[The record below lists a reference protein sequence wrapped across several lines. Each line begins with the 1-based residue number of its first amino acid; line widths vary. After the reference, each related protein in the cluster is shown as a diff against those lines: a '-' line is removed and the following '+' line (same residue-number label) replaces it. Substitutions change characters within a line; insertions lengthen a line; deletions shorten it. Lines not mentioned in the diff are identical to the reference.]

1 MDWLDIGFWLLLYAG
16 IPCVMAMHLHR
27 KETKMNRMAVPATIL
42 VLAGIA
48 GTADAI
54 GVNGGN
60 GPFEVAE
67 SLLYLSIP
75 TMIYLVGACLAIFG
89 GPTPVGP
96 IPKSW
101 RRGGGILML
110 GSISLI
116 IVQSLGPEKLPI
128 QPAIMN
134 EYAISSLLV
143 GISLIGAVGT
153 VAILSM
159 GEKRWIAAITT
170 SALSIGSIVLLLIL
184 TSDSNSIDSG
194 IFSNAIDSA
203 LTTAI
208 GTVIGV
214 CFGLWVAFHLAVLV
228 ERGATLPET
237 ASQVTEKEMELVKKH
252 LKANIGGEQE

>member
-1 MDWLDIGFWLLLYAG
+1 M
-16 IPCVMAMHLHR
+16 
-27 KETKMNRMAVPATIL
+27 PATIL

-54 GVNGGN
+54 GVNAGN

-67 SLLYLSIP
+67 SILYLSIP

-101 RRGGGILML
+101 RRGGGALML

-116 IVQSLGPEKLPI
+116 IVQSLEPEILPI

-143 GISLIGAVGT
+143 GISLTGAVGT
-153 VAILSM
+153 VAILSI
-159 GEKRWIAAITT
+159 GEKRWVAAIIT
-170 SALSIGSIVLLLIL
+170 SALSIGSIALLLIL

-194 IFSNAIDSA
+194 VFSNAVDNA
-203 LTTAI
+203 LKTAI
-208 GTVIGV
+208 GTVTV
-214 CFGLWVAFHLAVLV
+214 SYTHL
-228 ERGATLPET
+228 TLPT
-237 ASQVTEKEMELVKKH
+237 ICSV
-252 LKANIGGEQE
+252 

>member
-1 MDWLDIGFWLLLYAG
+1 
-16 IPCVMAMHLHR
+16 MAMHLHR
-27 KETKMNRMAVPATIL
+27 KKTKMSRMAVPATIL

-54 GVNGGN
+54 GVNAGN

-67 SLLYLSIP
+67 SILYLSIP

-101 RRGGGILML
+101 RRGGGALML

-116 IVQSLGPEKLPI
+116 IVQSLEPEILPI

-153 VAILSM
+153 VAILSI
-159 GEKRWIAAITT
+159 GEKRWVAAIIT
-170 SALSIGSIVLLLIL
+170 SALSIGSIALLLIL

-194 IFSNAIDSA
+194 VFSNAVDNA
-203 LTTAI
+203 LKTAI

-214 CFGLWVAFHLAVLV
+214 CFGLWVAFHLAVLI

-237 ASQVTEKEMELVKKH
+237 ASQVTEKEMKLVEKH
-252 LKANIGGEQE
+252 LKANIGGNNNE

>member
-1 MDWLDIGFWLLLYAG
+1 
-16 IPCVMAMHLHR
+16 
-27 KETKMNRMAVPATIL
+27 
-42 VLAGIA
+42 
-48 GTADAI
+48 
-54 GVNGGN
+54 
-60 GPFEVAE
+60 
-67 SLLYLSIP
+67 
-75 TMIYLVGACLAIFG
+75 MIYLVGACLAIFG

-101 RRGGGILML
+101 RRGGGALML

-116 IVQSLGPEKLPI
+116 IVQSLEPEILPI

-153 VAILSM
+153 VAILSI
-159 GEKRWIAAITT
+159 GEKRWVAAIIT
-170 SALSIGSIVLLLIL
+170 SALSIGSIALLLIL

-194 IFSNAIDSA
+194 VFSNAVDNA
-203 LTTAI
+203 LKTAI

-228 ERGATLPET
+228 ERRATLPET
-237 ASQVTEKEMELVKKH
+237 ASQVTEKEMKLVEKH
-252 LKANIGGEQE
+252 LKANIGGNNNE

>member
-1 MDWLDIGFWLLLYAG
+1 
-16 IPCVMAMHLHR
+16 MAMHLHR
-27 KETKMNRMAVPATIL
+27 KKTKMSRMAVPATIL

-54 GVNGGN
+54 GVNAGN

-67 SLLYLSIP
+67 SILYLSIP

-101 RRGGGILML
+101 RRGGGALML

-116 IVQSLGPEKLPI
+116 IVQSLEPEILPI

-153 VAILSM
+153 VAILSI
-159 GEKRWIAAITT
+159 GEKRWVAAIIT
-170 SALSIGSIVLLLIL
+170 SALSIGSIALLLIL

-194 IFSNAIDSA
+194 VFSNAVDNA
-203 LTTAI
+203 LKTAI

-228 ERGATLPET
+228 ERRATLPET
-237 ASQVTEKEMELVKKH
+237 ASQVTEKEMKLVEKH
-252 LKANIGGEQE
+252 LKANIGGNNNE

>member
-1 MDWLDIGFWLLLYAG
+1 
-16 IPCVMAMHLHR
+16 MAMHLHR
-27 KETKMNRMAVPATIL
+27 KETKMSRMAVPATIL

-54 GVNGGN
+54 GVNAGN

-67 SLLYLSIP
+67 SILYLSIP

-101 RRGGGILML
+101 RRGGGALML

-116 IVQSLGPEKLPI
+116 IVQSLEPEILPI

-143 GISLIGAVGT
+143 GISLTGAVGT
-153 VAILSM
+153 VAILSI
-159 GEKRWIAAITT
+159 GEKRWVAAIIT
-170 SALSIGSIVLLLIL
+170 SALSIGSIALLLIL

-194 IFSNAIDSA
+194 VFSNAVDNA
-203 LTTAI
+203 LKTAI

-237 ASQVTEKEMELVKKH
+237 ASQVTEKEMKLVEKH
-252 LKANIGGEQE
+252 LKANIGGNNNE

>member
-1 MDWLDIGFWLLLYAG
+1 
-16 IPCVMAMHLHR
+16 MAMHLHR
-27 KETKMNRMAVPATIL
+27 KETKMSRMAVPATIL

-54 GVNGGN
+54 GVNAGN

-67 SLLYLSIP
+67 SILYLSIP

-101 RRGGGILML
+101 RRGGGALML

-116 IVQSLGPEKLPI
+116 IVQSLEPEILPI

-143 GISLIGAVGT
+143 EISLTGAVGT
-153 VAILSM
+153 VAILSI
-159 GEKRWIAAITT
+159 GEKRWVAAIIT
-170 SALSIGSIVLLLIL
+170 SALSIGSIALLLIL
-184 TSDSNSIDSG
+184 TSDSDSIDSG
-194 IFSNAIDSA
+194 VFSNAVDNA
-203 LTTAI
+203 LKTAI

-237 ASQVTEKEMELVKKH
+237 ASQVTEKEMKLVEKH
-252 LKANIGGEQE
+252 LKANIGGNNNE

>member
-1 MDWLDIGFWLLLYAG
+1 
-16 IPCVMAMHLHR
+16 MAMHLHR
-27 KETKMNRMAVPATIL
+27 KETKMSRMAVPATIL

-54 GVNGGN
+54 GVNAGN

-67 SLLYLSIP
+67 SILYLSIP

-101 RRGGGILML
+101 RRGGGALML

-116 IVQSLGPEKLPI
+116 IVQSLEPEILPI

-153 VAILSM
+153 VAILSI
-159 GEKRWIAAITT
+159 GEKRWVAAIIT
-170 SALSIGSIVLLLIL
+170 SALSIGSIALLLIL

-194 IFSNAIDSA
+194 VFSNAVDNA
-203 LTTAI
+203 LKTAI

-237 ASQVTEKEMELVKKH
+237 ASQVTEKEMKLVEKH
-252 LKANIGGEQE
+252 LKANIGGNNNE

>member
-1 MDWLDIGFWLLLYAG
+1 
-16 IPCVMAMHLHR
+16 MAMHLHR
-27 KETKMNRMAVPATIL
+27 KETKMSRMAVPATIL

-54 GVNGGN
+54 GVNAGN

-67 SLLYLSIP
+67 SILYLSIP

-101 RRGGGILML
+101 RRGGGALML

-116 IVQSLGPEKLPI
+116 IVQSLEPEILPI

-143 GISLIGAVGT
+143 GISLTGAVGT
-153 VAILSM
+153 VAILSI
-159 GEKRWIAAITT
+159 GEKRWVAAIIT
-170 SALSIGSIVLLLIL
+170 SALSIGSIALLLIL

-194 IFSNAIDSA
+194 VFSNAVDNA
-203 LTTAI
+203 LKTAI

-228 ERGATLPET
+228 ERGAILPET
-237 ASQVTEKEMELVKKH
+237 ASQVTEKEMKLVEKH
-252 LKANIGGEQE
+252 LKANIGGNNNE